1 MRKLDE
7 LDELI
12 SEYERG
18 KMDRRTFI
26 KKAIVMGLTITSINA
41 FCRPAVR

>member
-18 KMDRRTFI
+18 RWIAGHLLK
-26 KKAIVMGLTITSINA
+26 
-41 FCRPAVR
+41 RPL